1 MLYVLVDTEAKDTY
15 RIVFVSAYQVKLL
28 YSTYTRIIEF
38 DFDTRSVNVL
48 LELGDAY
55 VYAIDYDYQ
64 NRYIYFPRYNYNDIV
79 RFAYPSNN
87 TTLQTVVQSLSY
99 PTGIAVDSANDHLY
113 WIDYIRDKL
122 SRCNLDGSNVTVL
135 STFINPWVIRLDVT
149 NRWMYIVEQS
159 TGILKS
165 RFDLSDRR
173 TITNFTSTPVYCMDI
188 DTEENRLYWI
198 NYDGDMKSAN
208 DDNSDV
214 KTIHSTNTRTSYYA
228 IHVVGS
234 YIYYANAKQ
243 LLMLSKISG
252 STPTVL
258 YNDSSYI
265 YSIFVFNQSGMLI
278 NSYSQK

>member
-1 MLYVLVDTEAKDTY
+1 M
-15 RIVFVSAYQVKLL
+15 
-28 YSTYTRIIEF
+28 EF
-38 DFDTRSVNVL
+38 DTDTRSVNVL
-48 LELGDAY
+48 LELGIPF
-55 VYAIDYDYQ
+55 VYAIDYNYQ
-64 NRYIYFPRYNYNDIV
+64 NRYIYIPRSNYHDIV

-113 WIDYIRDKL
+113 WIDSNKGQL

-135 STFINPWVIRLDVT
+135 STFISPLVIRLDVI
-149 NRWMYIVEQS
+149 NRWMYIVDRN

-173 TITNFTSTPVYCMDI
+173 TITNFTSTPVRCMDI

-198 NYDGDMKSAN
+198 NHDGDMKSAKN
-208 DDNSDV
+208 DGSDV
-214 KTIHSTNTRTSYYA
+214 KTIHSTNVRRDYNA

-234 YIYYANAKQ
+234 NIYYANDNQ
-243 LLMLSKISG
+243 LLMLSKTSG

-258 YNDSSYI
+258 YNDTSSI
-265 YSIFVFNQSGMLI
+265 CSIFVFNQS
-278 NSYSQK
+278 